1 MQKQA
6 KKRKNTEREIIRNTT
21 TVKKL
26 PTKMFML
33 QIILYLNE
41 KLLNFLLLLVDVGG
55 FVVCFVLCCVRIS
68 FYVQLYMKKIYI
80 THLLYYLYSR
90 EHIYAIYLH
99 FFFMCT

>member
-6 KKRKNTEREIIRNTT
+6 KKRKNREREIIRNTT

-55 FVVCFVLCCVRIS
+55 FVVCFGAVLCEDLILCS
-68 FYVQLYMKKIYI
+68 TLYEKKYI
-80 THLLYYLYSR
+80 
-90 EHIYAIYLH
+90 
-99 FFFMCT
+99 